1 MEQPL
6 LGNIRTQHT
15 AMLMIQNKKLPHA
28 LIIEGPPGSGKKTFA
43 EFLAMAALCSNEN
56 PPCGECKS
64 CRTLKAG
71 SNRDYTFFTPEK
83 DLITVDDVRN
93 LRTQAYYSPIAAP
106 YRVFVVDRADCMNEQ
121 AQNTLLKI
129 IEEPP
134 ETAKFI
140 FLCQS
145 AASLLATIRSRCI
158 CFTLGSVE
166 PSAEVCQFIAKK
178 SCCGLEQAKSA
189 LIAANGIIGVAL
201 VNLAQAADANTEP
214 PLTAAELLSLAAKG
228 NSSYKILCKIQP
240 LQKNREQ
247 VKNLICDLKTAVI
260 EQIKLK
266 ALNKNCPLS
275 SKKLTALLS
284 GLENLE
290 AALPLNPST
299 ALIIC
304 HICDLLTS

>member
-15 AMLMIQNKKLPHA
+15 AQLMIQNKKLPHA
-28 LIIEGPPGSGKKTFA
+28 LIIEGPAGSGKKTFA
-43 EFLAMAALCSNEN
+43 EFLAMAALCGAEN

-93 LRTQAYYSPIAAP
+93 LRTQAYYSPIAVP

-134 ETAKFI
+134 QTAKFI

-166 PSAEVCQFIAKK
+166 PGTEVCKLIAKK
-178 SCCGLEQAKSA
+178 SGCSPEQAKLA
-189 LIAANGIIGVAL
+189 LLAANGLIGVAL
-201 VNLAQAADANTEP
+201 MNLAQTNNSSAEP

-228 NSSYKILCKIQP
+228 NSSYKILCKMQP
-240 LQKNREQ
+240 LQKNREA
-247 VKNLICDLKTAVI
+247 VKNLICDLKTAVV

-266 ALNKNCPLS
+266 ALNGACPLS
-275 SKKLTALLS
+275 GKKLTALLT
-284 GLENLE
+284 GLQNLE

-299 ALIIC
+299 ALILC
-304 HICDLLTS
+304 RICDLLTS